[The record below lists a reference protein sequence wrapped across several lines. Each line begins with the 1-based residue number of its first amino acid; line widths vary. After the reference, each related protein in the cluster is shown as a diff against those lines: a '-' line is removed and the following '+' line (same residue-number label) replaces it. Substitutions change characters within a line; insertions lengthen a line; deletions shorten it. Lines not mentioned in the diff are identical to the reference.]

1 METITTTKDN
11 NKINNEGRTITSEVT
26 SWKVQKIATELSV
39 SVKTVKRLIDD
50 GVLPVVRIRG
60 CIRVP
65 KQAVLDWIEAQTR
78 YNSGC
83 AGSVVQGASTC
94 HISASKREVKASSGG
109 HRSPT
114 QTVNELESLLE
125 QRKKGKP

>member
-1 METITTTKDN
+1 METITTTIDN
-11 NKINNEGRTITSEVT
+11 NKLNNERRTITSEVT

-65 KQAVLDWIEAQTR
+65 KQAVLD
-78 YNSGC
+78 
-83 AGSVVQGASTC
+83 
-94 HISASKREVKASSGG
+94 
-109 HRSPT
+109 
-114 QTVNELESLLE
+114 
-125 QRKKGKP
+125 

>member
-11 NKINNEGRTITSEVT
+11 NKLNNERRTITSEVT

-39 SVKTVKRLIDD
+39 SIKTVKRLIDD

-65 KQAVLDWIEAQTR
+65 KQAVLDWLKGQTR
-78 YNSGC
+78 YNLDAVETTC
-83 AGSVVQGASTC
+83 ASTGEKPC
-94 HISASKREVKASSGG
+94 QSLNVETEEVKTTTFMSD
-109 HRSPT
+109 
-114 QTVNELESLLE
+114 VNLEKRLSDL
-125 QRKKGKP
+125 QAHVISD

>member
-1 METITTTKDN
+1 METITTTIDN
-11 NKINNEGRTITSEVT
+11 NNINNEGRTVTSEVT

-65 KQAVLDWIEAQTR
+65 KQAVLDWVKSQTR

-83 AGSVVQGASTC
+83 AGSAVQGASTC

-114 QTVNELESLLE
+114 HTANELGSLLE
-125 QRKKGKP
+125 QRK

>member
-11 NKINNEGRTITSEVT
+11 NKLNNERRTITSEVT

-65 KQAVLDWIEAQTR
+65 KQAVLDWLKGETR
-78 YNSGC
+78 YNSRC
-83 AGSVVQGASTC
+83 VGSAVQGASTC
-94 HISASKREVKASSGG
+94 HISASKREVKARSGG
-109 HRSPT
+109 YRSPT

-125 QRKKGKP
+125 QRKRGKL

>member
-1 METITTTKDN
+1 METITTTIDN
-11 NKINNEGRTITSEVT
+11 NKFNNERRTITSEVT

-65 KQAVLDWIEAQTR
+65 KQTVLDWLKGETR
-78 YNSGC
+78 YNSRC
-83 AGSVVQGASTC
+83 AGSAVQGASTC
-94 HISASKREVKASSGG
+94 HISASKREVKAGSGG

-114 QTVNELESLLE
+114 QTVYELGSLLE

>member
-1 METITTTKDN
+1 METITTTIDN
-11 NKINNEGRTITSEVT
+11 NKLNNERRTITSEVT

-65 KQAVLDWIEAQTR
+65 KQAVLDWVEAQTR
-78 YNSGC
+78 YNSRC
-83 AGSVVQGASTC
+83 VGSAVQGASTC

-109 HRSPT
+109 HRSPM
-114 QTVNELESLLE
+114 QTASELESLLE
-125 QRKKGKP
+125 QHKKGKL

>member
-1 METITTTKDN
+1 METITTTIDN
-11 NKINNEGRTITSEVT
+11 NKLNNERKTITSEVT

-39 SVKTVKRLIDD
+39 SIKTVKRLIDD

-65 KQAVLDWIEAQTR
+65 KQAVLDWLKGQTR
-78 YNSGC
+78 YNPRC
-83 AGSVVQGASTC
+83 AGSVVQEKSTC

-109 HRSPT
+109 YRSPM
-114 QTVNELESLLE
+114 QTASELESLLE
-125 QRKKGKP
+125 QHKKGKL

>member
-65 KQAVLDWIEAQTR
+65 KQAVLDWLESQTR
-78 YNSGC
+78 YNSMC
-83 AGSVVQGASTC
+83 VGSAVQGVRTC
-94 HISASKREVKASSGG
+94 HISASKREVKAGSGG
-109 HRSPT
+109 YRSPM
-114 QTVNELESLLE
+114 QTASELESLLE
-125 QRKKGKP
+125 RRKRRKP

>member
-1 METITTTKDN
+1 METITTTIDN
-11 NKINNEGRTITSEVT
+11 HKLNNERKTITSEVT

-39 SVKTVKRLIDD
+39 SIKTVKRLIDD

-65 KQAVLDWIEAQTR
+65 KQAILDWIKAQTR

-83 AGSVVQGASTC
+83 VGSAVQGASTC

-109 HRSPT
+109 YRSPM
-114 QTVNELESLLE
+114 QTANELESLLE
-125 QRKKGKP
+125 QRKRGKL